1 MDMSTSENAGDR
13 RVQGWGASWSG
24 SLGGIRWTRGN
35 RRRSGMTLAGL
46 MTLALVS
53 PLLHSGAAWAVVPGA
68 NGELACEGGRG
79 EPRNP
84 EVYAVDPAGER
95 VLTDLPVRDGDP
107 SWSPDGTRIAFESFR
122 DGGSEMYVMNWDG
135 TGVTRLTFNGPGED
149 RGSSWSP
156 DGERI
161 AFHSAQGPSEGGPG
175 HSALEIFT
183 MNADGSGVTRLTDNV
198 FQDSLP
204 AWSPDGSE
212 IAFTSNRDGGDFEIY
227 VMNADGSNPTRL
239 TSSPGE
245 DAHPMWSPDGSQIA
259 FHSRRTGNLDIFV
272 MNADGSGVRQVTDT
286 ETFEFFPVWSPDG
299 SKIGFTGNTI
309 DESNFDVYDMNVDGS
324 QIRQL
329 TFESGFDG
337 RCDWGRLTPRS
348 KDECKD
354 GGWQQFNT
362 ATFERFRNQGQ
373 CVSFVNESERNRL

>member
-1 MDMSTSENAGDR
+1 MITSPPGDAGGPWMQSHDAR
-13 RVQGWGASWSG
+13 CRGA
-24 SLGGIRWTRGN
+24 
-35 RRRSGMTLAGL
+35 RRRHGVALAGVFAMSLAAPL
-46 MTLALVS
+46 MAQPGT
-53 PLLHSGAAWAVVPGA
+53 AWAVVPGA

-79 EPRNP
+79 EPMNP
-84 EVYAVDPAGER
+84 EVYTVDPAGGGER
-95 VLTDLPVRDGDP
+95 VLTDEPVRDGDP
-107 SWSPDGTRIAFESFR
+107 SWSPDGTKIAFESFR

-156 DGERI
+156 DGTQI
-161 AFHSAQGPSEGGPG
+161 TFHSVRGPASGPG

-183 MNADGSGVTRLTDNV
+183 MNADGSGETRLTDNT

-204 AWSPDGSE
+204 SWSPDGSK

-245 DAHPMWSPDGSQIA
+245 DAHPAWSPDGSEIT

-272 MNADGSGVRQVTDT
+272 MNADGSDVRQVTDT
-286 ETFEFFPVWSPDG
+286 STFEFFPVWSPDG
-299 SKIGFTGNTI
+299 TRIAFTGNTI
-309 DESNFDVYDMNVDGS
+309 DTSNFDVYDMNVDGS
-324 QIRQL
+324 DITQL

-348 KDECKD
+348 RDECKD

-362 ATFERFRNQGQ
+362 STFERFRNQGQ